1 MGGKPKKQEYKPSET
16 EKIQAAIAKADADYF
31 AKTYDPLLVEMRD
44 KAAKEDVASTLR
56 GRAQADTYQAL
67 TGDGSDIAIASDIG
81 TAANLA
87 VGATGQILDANR
99 AAKDAK
105 TTQQVGVLGTARG
118 QAADA

>member
-67 TGDGSDIAIASDIG
+67 TGDGSNIAIASDIG

-99 AAKDAK
+99 VAKDAK
-105 TTQQVGVLGTARG
+105 TTQQVGV
-118 QAADA
+118 